1 MTFVMI
7 GAGNVATSLVPALQ
21 KAGHEVVQVYSRTL
35 ASAKRLADTAGCQA
49 TDNINKVSPDA
60 DVYLFCLKDDVIAE
74 VADQLQKVDKS
85 ALFIHTSG
93 SVDIDVLMS
102 DGRCCGVIYPM
113 QTFSRERIV
122 DMTHVPCFTE
132 ASDEDTM
139 RTVTALAQ
147 SITDNVMP
155 LSSEGRRWLHI
166 AAVFACNFS
175 NHCYA
180 LAQRAL
186 EAQGLPF
193 SLMLPLIDETTRKAH
208 TMAPRDA
215 QTGPAV
221 RHDTRVT
228 DRHIE
233 MLASQPELQR
243 IYKLMTQSIERL

>member
-1 MTFVMI
+1 
-7 GAGNVATSLVPALQ
+7 
-21 KAGHEVVQVYSRTL
+21 
-35 ASAKRLADTAGCQA
+35 
-49 TDNINKVSPDA
+49 
-60 DVYLFCLKDDVIAE
+60 
-74 VADQLQKVDKS
+74 
-85 ALFIHTSG
+85 
-93 SVDIDVLMS
+93 
-102 DGRCCGVIYPM
+102 
-113 QTFSRERIV
+113 
-122 DMTHVPCFTE
+122 MTHVPCFTE

-139 RTVTALAQ
+139 STVTALAQ